1 MPAFAVHDLAAV
13 GALVELQEEEALEEE
28 LQELELEL
36 ELELEPAMDGCA
48 QATSATA
55 MAAKVNFIMVLE
67 QEAWC
72 GYREGCAEV
81 DARESAFGFFF
92 AGLRER
98 GPVSLDPLQL
108 VSL

>member
-36 ELELEPAMDGCA
+36 ELELEPELEPAMDGCA

-55 MAAKVNFIMVLE
+55 MAAKVNFIMVRVGLASGGVRGGRE
-67 QEAWC
+67 CFGGGVWWC
-72 GYREGCAEV
+72 GVCVGCC
-81 DARESAFGFFF
+81 GK
-92 AGLRER
+92 
-98 GPVSLDPLQL
+98 
-108 VSL
+108 